1 MEGAHDLREQAR
13 QWRRIAGRYSSG
25 LARALIQ
32 AAAVLDAQADRIEG
46 VQEMSPPESGD
57 SDRPKSG

>member
-32 AAAVLDAQADRIEG
+32 AAAALDAQADRIEA
-46 VQEMSPPESGD
+46 VDAMSAPGSGDLDRPESD
-57 SDRPKSG
+57 